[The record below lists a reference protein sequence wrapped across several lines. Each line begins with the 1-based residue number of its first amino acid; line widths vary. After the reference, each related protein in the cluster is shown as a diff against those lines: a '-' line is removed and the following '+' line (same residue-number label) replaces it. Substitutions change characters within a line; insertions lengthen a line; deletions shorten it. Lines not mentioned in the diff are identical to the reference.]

1 MVLTF
6 PKTRRAEL
14 EGPSTVD
21 MSHTSPFLSGS
32 SMATR
37 DWHKCQ
43 HGAGQG
49 VGRPSGWT
57 PSSPGHR
64 REPQQQS
71 RARQAVPIMNF
82 YFQDPSSLPSG
93 ELPSCFY
100 GRYVCVFP
108 PPSKTKQDSGD
119 MGWGW
124 HWCLRVVD
132 MDVCRDGTDEPNQFP
147 TRDHSN
153 PTVPLGEPARRP
165 ESPGRET
172 GAVGT
177 GLPASTLGR
186 LSGPT
191 TESGS
196 TLMLPPP
203 WGGNSSII

>member
-1 MVLTF
+1 MKPAEQAEGAPSSAIRNPTEVKGYSMILGVLTPPSPEGCGRQMVLTF
-6 PKTRRAEL
+6 PKTRRAKL
-14 EGPSTVD
+14 EGPATVD
-21 MSHTSPFLSGS
+21 MSHTSPLLSGS

-57 PSSPGHR
+57 PSNPGHR
-64 REPQQQS
+64 REPQQQF
-71 RARQAVPIMNF
+71 RARQTVPIMNF

-93 ELPSCFY
+93 ELPSSFY
-100 GRYVCVFP
+100 GRYVYVSP

-147 TRDHSN
+147 T
-153 PTVPLGEPARRP
+153 
-165 ESPGRET
+165 
-172 GAVGT
+172 
-177 GLPASTLGR
+177 
-186 LSGPT
+186 
-191 TESGS
+191 
-196 TLMLPPP
+196 
-203 WGGNSSII
+203 